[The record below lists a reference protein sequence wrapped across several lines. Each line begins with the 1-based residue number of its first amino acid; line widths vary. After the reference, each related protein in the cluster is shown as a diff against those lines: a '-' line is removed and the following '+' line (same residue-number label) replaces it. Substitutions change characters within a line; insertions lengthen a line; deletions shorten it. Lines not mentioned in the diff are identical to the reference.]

1 MRLRF
6 AEVFRGR
13 STVLFLS
20 VAILFCCALL
30 FAQMPTPDPSK
41 KSSEIYKNVQVLK
54 DVPSDQLVPSMK
66 FISSALGV
74 HCEYCHVEN
83 AFDKDDKKTKQT
95 ARKMIQMMFAI
106 NTNNF
111 DGHPEVSCYSC
122 HRGNPKP
129 LAIPLISESAP
140 KLLNAPVPEPQPNPP
155 DLPKP
160 EEIVQKYVAAMG
172 GADAISRLNS
182 LSEHG
187 SINLGG
193 REFQMDVMIKSPN
206 RIATIT
212 HFPGANSI
220 STSDGKT
227 GWVLF
232 PGSPARSMTA
242 ADMDS
247 ARMDAD
253 LHFALDLKTAFTAL
267 QVEKK
272 IKIADKDAILL
283 VGKRAGMPP
292 VELYFDAETGLLVRM
307 VRYESSALGLNP
319 NQIDYSD
326 YRDVAGV
333 KFPFHWTSA
342 FPTGRSAVQI
352 ASAEPNAAIRDDV
365 FSKPSPAAP
374 PSQ

>member
-6 AEVFRGR
+6 AEVFR
-13 STVLFLS
+13 SKPTVPVLS
-20 VAILFCCALL
+20 AGILFCCVLV

-41 KSSEIYKNVQVLK
+41 KSSEVYKNVQVLK
-54 DVPSDQLVPSMK
+54 DVPSDQLIPSMK

-83 AFDKDDKKTKQT
+83 TFDKDDKKTKQT
-95 ARKMIQMMFAI
+95 ARKMMQMMFAI

-111 DGHPEVSCYSC
+111 DGHQEVTCYSC

-129 LAIPLISESAP
+129 LAIPLIAESNP
-140 KLLNAPVPEPQPNPP
+140 KLLNSPVPETQPNPP

-160 EEIVQKYVAAMG
+160 EEIVQKYVAALG
-172 GADAISRLNS
+172 GADALSKLNS
-182 LSEHG
+182 LSKHG
-187 SINLGG
+187 SAELGG
-193 REFQMDVMIKSPN
+193 RQFQMDVMIKSPN

-212 HFPGANSI
+212 HFPGGDSI
-220 STSDGKT
+220 STWDGKA
-227 GWVLF
+227 GWMLF
-232 PGSPARSMTA
+232 PGSPVRAMAA
-242 ADMDS
+242 ADVDA

-253 LHFALDLKTAFTAL
+253 LHFALDLKTAFTEL
-267 QVEKK
+267 QVERKM
-272 IKIADKDAILL
+272 KIADKDTIML
-283 VGKRAGMPP
+283 VGKRPGMPP
-292 VELYFDAETGLLVRM
+292 VELYFDAQTGLLVRI

-333 KFPFHWTSA
+333 KIPFHLTST

-352 ASAEPNAAIRDDV
+352 ATAEPNAAIRDDV
-365 FSKPSPAAP
+365 FSKPSPP
-374 PSQ
+374 PASQ